1 MSLRTLQRPC
11 KEDVVS
17 SRDLSGFRGFRWRR
31 SLSNPSE
38 ILETSSLDYSTGIG
52 RSSGGSLLRINHKL
66 LHILKLVT
74 SRPSVHTRHNQRDT
88 FATETAE
95 RCPAEREFV

>member
-1 MSLRTLQRPC
+1 MQ
-11 KEDVVS
+11 EDVVS

-52 RSSGGSLLRINHKL
+52 RSSGGSLLRINLKL

-74 SRPSVHTRHNQRDT
+74 SRPML
-88 FATETAE
+88 
-95 RCPAEREFV
+95 FVPDIINAIHSPLKPQKDVQLKGKFV